1 MKFIIKYIIT
11 ALFVIISFGLN
22 AQTVQYFNKVF
33 SIVENDSIGAVF
45 SAAISSDSIYIVTG
59 REIDDN
65 GLKVYAYAFDESS
78 SLINRFLLDSTEHLR
93 TIYSESFL
101 IKNSD
106 KQYIYIY
113 SYALDTL
120 ENGWLNYDIRLVKFT
135 EEGEILWFKSYGG
148 SDGEDPTQ
156 IIETSDGGYLI
167 TGFSRDEIADDWFRY
182 YFLKLD
188 KDGNEEW
195 QRNFGYPHWHAKTTS
210 TVETKSGHFL
220 SGGWVI
226 LEGLIQEKMFVKLD
240 QEGNLIWQRI
250 FGNEYHDCGSTLV
263 ELNDSVIW
271 QFSCLRD
278 TTYRSYMALINE
290 DLEIIKDTAYFLPY
304 DEFFGVQ
311 SLPVILDDGSAVSS
325 GTFINEYGNWQ
336 PYLIKFN
343 TNLGIEWLHSFSL
356 KDEEDCVLNSIDKT
370 SDGGFIL
377 AGMQWTGDQDGWLL
391 KVDSL
396 GNTCSYLDCDSI
408 ATTPLTENDIL
419 ETIDLEAQF
428 PDTISNSDP
437 ITKIV
442 RDSIDVPNGILSN
455 SDKHY
460 LNLYPNPTKN
470 RLSISYHLPPYA
482 GDQALLVFYNT
493 EGKMVRIENLA
504 TYSNEYLINLHHWA
518 KGIYLYKVHLFD
530 EVLFEGKLVVE

>member
-1 MKFIIKYIIT
+1 M
-11 ALFVIISFGLN
+11 FVLISFGLN

-33 SIVENDSIGAVF
+33 SLANNDTLNTVF
-45 SAAISSDSIYIVTG
+45 SKTIYLNDKYIVTG
-59 REIDDN
+59 SEIDQN
-65 GLKVYAYAFDESS
+65 GLIEYAYFFDTLGVMQNKIVLDDSDNLNAIYTEND
-78 SLINRFLLDSTEHLR
+78 LILNSENHFLSV
-93 TIYSESFL
+93 F
-101 IKNSD
+101 
-106 KQYIYIY
+106 
-113 SYALDTL
+113 SYALDTMS
-120 ENGWLNYDIRLVKFT
+120 NNHLNYDIRLIKFT

-148 SDGEDPTQ
+148 TNGESPTQ

-167 TGFSRDEIADDWFRY
+167 TGFSRNVLADDWFRY
-182 YFLKLD
+182 NVIKLD
-188 KDGNEEW
+188 KDGNEQW
-195 QRNFGYPHWHAKTTS
+195 QRNFGEPHWHAKS
-210 TVETKSGHFL
+210 GSAIETQSGHFL
-220 SGGWVI
+220 IAGWVL
-226 LEGLIQEKMFVKLD
+226 LEGLMQEKMFIKLD

-250 FGNEYHDCGSTLV
+250 FGNEYADCGSQLV

-304 DEFFGVQ
+304 DKFFGVQ

-356 KDEEDCVLNSIDKT
+356 KDEERCVLNSIDKT
-370 SDGGFIL
+370 PDGGFIL

-396 GNTCSYLDCDSI
+396 GKTCSYLDCDSI
-408 ATTPLTENDIL
+408 ATIPLTENDIL
-419 ETIDLEAQF
+419 QTIEIEAQF
-428 PDTISNSDP
+428 PDTISNNDP

-460 LNLYPNPTKN
+460 LNLYPNPAKN
-470 RLSISYHLPPYA
+470 RLSISYRLPPYA
-482 GDQALLVFYNT
+482 GNQALLVFYNT
-493 EGKMVRIENLA
+493 EGKMIRIENLTA
-504 TYSNEYLINLHHWA
+504 YSNEYIINLHHWA
-518 KGIYLYKVHLFD
+518 KGIYIYKVHLHNQ
-530 EVLFEGKLVVE
+530 VLFEGKLVVEQN